1 MGFAMIDAIRRVRAH
16 INHPTL
22 DMRIGVH
29 TVNIFN
35 KILRDLL

>member
-29 TVNIFN
+29 TVYKLYNI
-35 KILRDLL
+35 

>member
-1 MGFAMIDAIRRVRAH
+1 MIEAIRRVRAH

-29 TVNIFN
+29 TVIIYIIN
-35 KILRDLL
+35 RDQLLVVY

>member
-1 MGFAMIDAIRRVRAH
+1 MIEVIRRVRAH

-29 TVNIFN
+29 TVI
-35 KILRDLL
+35 KYLI